1 MRDRLH
7 EIIFEADT
15 PKGKLFD
22 VVLMWAILLSVGV
35 VFLESVPSIS
45 AAYSEELRIAEYV
58 FTALFTVEYVL
69 RLYSVK
75 KQMSYA
81 FSFFGLVDLLSIL
94 PTFVEILLPG
104 AASLRVVRI
113 LRLLRVFRVL
123 KLVGFMKEA
132 SFLKDALWGARRKI
146 LVFMSTVVV
155 LVTILGTLVYIA
167 EGEGSGF
174 TSIPRSIYW
183 AIVTVTTVGY
193 GDIAP
198 QTVIGQTLASFIML
212 IGYAI
217 IAVPTGIVSAEM
229 VKGNREKLAKT
240 LSRADRVVR
249 MITKTERCTA
259 ISVAKRFRVRR
270 IVRILGL

>member
-1 MRDRLH
+1 MNNSKLKEKLH

-15 PKGKLFD
+15 PAGKLFD
-22 VVLMWAILLSVGV
+22 VILMWAILLSVGV

-45 AAYSEELRIAEYV
+45 EVYGDQLRIAEYV
-58 FTALFTVEYVL
+58 FTTLFTVEYLL
-69 RLYSVK
+69 RLYTVK
-75 KQMSYA
+75 RPMGYA
-81 FSFFGLVDLLSIL
+81 FSFFGLVDLLSVL
-94 PTFVEILLPG
+94 PTFVEVLLPG
-104 AASLRVVRI
+104 VASIRVIRI

-132 SFLKDALWGARRKI
+132 SFLKDALWGARKKI
-146 LVFMSTVVV
+146 FAFMSTVLV
-155 LVTILGTLVYIA
+155 LETILGTLVYIV
-167 EGEGSGF
+167 EDPESGF

-198 QTVIGQTLASFIML
+198 VTVIGQTIASFIML

-229 VKGNREKLAKT
+229 VKGEKKIDQNTWACRSCNADEHADGAKYCNKCGEA
-240 LSRADRVVR
+240 L
-249 MITKTERCTA
+249 
-259 ISVAKRFRVRR
+259 
-270 IVRILGL
+270 

>member
-1 MRDRLH
+1 MNNSKLKEKLH

-15 PKGKLFD
+15 PAGKLFD
-22 VVLMWAILLSVGV
+22 VILMWAILLSVGV

-45 AAYSEELRIAEYV
+45 EVYGDQLRIAEYV
-58 FTALFTVEYVL
+58 FTALFTVEYLL
-69 RLYSVK
+69 RLYTVK
-75 KQMSYA
+75 RPMGYA
-81 FSFFGLVDLLSIL
+81 FSFFGLVDLLSVL
-94 PTFVEILLPG
+94 PTFVEVLLPG
-104 AASLRVVRI
+104 VASIRVIRI

-132 SFLKDALWGARRKI
+132 SFLKDALWGARKKI
-146 LVFMSTVVV
+146 FVFMSTVLV
-155 LVTILGTLVYIA
+155 LVTILGTLVYIV
-167 EGEGSGF
+167 EDPESGF

-198 QTVIGQTLASFIML
+198 VTVIGQTIASFIML

-229 VKGNREKLAKT
+229 VKGEKKIDQNTQACRSCNADEHTDGAKYCNKCGEA
-240 LSRADRVVR
+240 L
-249 MITKTERCTA
+249 
-259 ISVAKRFRVRR
+259 
-270 IVRILGL
+270 

>member
-1 MRDRLH
+1 MNNSKLKEKLH

-15 PKGKLFD
+15 PAGKLFD
-22 VVLMWAILLSVGV
+22 VILMWAILLSVGV

-45 AAYSEELRIAEYV
+45 EVYDDQLRIAEYV
-58 FTALFTVEYVL
+58 FTALFTVEYLL
-69 RLYSVK
+69 RLYTVK
-75 KQMSYA
+75 RPMGYA
-81 FSFFGLVDLLSIL
+81 FSFFGLVDLLSVL
-94 PTFVEILLPG
+94 PTFVEVLLPG
-104 AASLRVVRI
+104 VASIRVIRI

-132 SFLKDALWGARRKI
+132 SFLKDALWGARKKI
-146 LVFMSTVVV
+146 FVFMSTVLV
-155 LVTILGTLVYIA
+155 LVTILGTLVYIV
-167 EGEGSGF
+167 EDPESGF

-198 QTVIGQTLASFIML
+198 VTVIGQTIASFIML

-229 VKGNREKLAKT
+229 VKGEKKIDQNTQACRSSNADEHADGAKDCNKCGEA
-240 LSRADRVVR
+240 L
-249 MITKTERCTA
+249 
-259 ISVAKRFRVRR
+259 
-270 IVRILGL
+270 